1 MADVPEIRASDA
13 ERERVATELR
23 EHAAEGRLDVDELD
37 ERLQQA
43 YDART
48 RGDLE
53 KLTADL
59 PAAPPPKPS
68 PPTVR
73 ERGWGLAERAGSY
86 VGVMV
91 ILIIIWAADGRRLP
105 VVHLAGDRMGPR
117 AGDDG
122 QDRPAVGWAS
132 AAAVARGCA
141 CAPLVASV
149 GGAEPG
155 PNSSPRRGQA
165 VAGTAGRLLP
175 RRDRRRAV
183 LHSVV

>member
-43 YDART
+43 YAVRT

-53 KLTADL
+53 RLTADL
-59 PAAPPPKPS
+59 PAAPPPKAP

-91 ILIIIWAADGRRLP
+91 ILIIIWAVTGAGYPWFIWPAIGWGLALVTTGKTGLP
-105 VVHLAGDRMGPR
+105 GGPR
-117 AGDDG
+117 
-122 QDRPAVGWAS
+122 
-132 AAAVARGCA
+132 
-141 CAPLVASV
+141 
-149 GGAEPG
+149 
-155 PNSSPRRGQA
+155 
-165 VAGTAGRLLP
+165 
-175 RRDRRRAV
+175 RRR
-183 LHSVV
+183 

>member
-1 MADVPEIRASDA
+1 MTDVLDIRASDA

-43 YDART
+43 YTART

-53 KLTADL
+53 RLTCDL
-59 PAAPPPKPS
+59 PAAPAPQPP

-91 ILIIIWAADGRRLP
+91 ILIDIWEVSGAGYPRFIWPAIGWGLALVTTGRTGLPWDGGRGRGRR
-105 VVHLAGDRMGPR
+105 
-117 AGDDG
+117 
-122 QDRPAVGWAS
+122 
-132 AAAVARGCA
+132 
-141 CAPLVASV
+141 
-149 GGAEPG
+149 
-155 PNSSPRRGQA
+155 RR
-165 VAGTAGRLLP
+165 
-175 RRDRRRAV
+175 
-183 LHSVV
+183 

>member
-53 KLTADL
+53 QLTADL

-73 ERGWGLAERAGSY
+73 EPPAALAERAGSY

-91 ILIIIWAADGRRLP
+91 ILIIIWAVTGAGYPWFIWPAIGWGLALVTTGKTGLP
-105 VVHLAGDRMGPR
+105 WGGPR
-117 AGDDG
+117 
-122 QDRPAVGWAS
+122 
-132 AAAVARGCA
+132 
-141 CAPLVASV
+141 
-149 GGAEPG
+149 
-155 PNSSPRRGQA
+155 
-165 VAGTAGRLLP
+165 
-175 RRDRRRAV
+175 RRR
-183 LHSVV
+183 

>member
-13 ERERVATELR
+13 ERERVATQLR

-59 PAAPPPKPS
+59 PAAPPPKPP

-73 ERGWGLAERAGSY
+73 DRGWGLAERAGSY

-91 ILIIIWAADGRRLP
+91 ILIIIWAVTGAGYPWFIWPAIGWGLALVTTGKTGLP
-105 VVHLAGDRMGPR
+105 WGGGPR
-117 AGDDG
+117 
-122 QDRPAVGWAS
+122 
-132 AAAVARGCA
+132 
-141 CAPLVASV
+141 
-149 GGAEPG
+149 
-155 PNSSPRRGQA
+155 
-165 VAGTAGRLLP
+165 
-175 RRDRRRAV
+175 RRR
-183 LHSVV
+183 

>member
-48 RGDLE
+48 RGDLK

-73 ERGWGLAERAGSY
+73 ERGWGLAERAGGY

-91 ILIIIWAADGRRLP
+91 ILIIIWAVTGAGYPWFIWPAIGWGLALLTTGKTYLP
-105 VVHLAGDRMGPR
+105 
-117 AGDDG
+117 
-122 QDRPAVGWAS
+122 
-132 AAAVARGCA
+132 
-141 CAPLVASV
+141 PL
-149 GGAEPG
+149 E
-155 PNSSPRRGQA
+155 
-165 VAGTAGRLLP
+165 
-175 RRDRRRAV
+175 RRRNRRRR
-183 LHSVV
+183 